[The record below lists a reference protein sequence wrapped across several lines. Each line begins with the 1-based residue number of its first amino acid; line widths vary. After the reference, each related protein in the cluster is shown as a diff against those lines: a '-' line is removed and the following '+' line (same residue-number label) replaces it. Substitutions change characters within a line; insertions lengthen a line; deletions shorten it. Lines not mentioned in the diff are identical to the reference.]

1 MERASER
8 GGGQV
13 SLDFIL
19 DRLTSVQV
27 GGFWALVQV
36 IIYAIAIYLG
46 LVIATSLSDKRARR
60 REGER

>member
-19 DRLTSVQV
+19 ERLTSVQV
-27 GGFWALVQV
+27 GGFWALMQV
-36 IIYAIAIYLG
+36 IIYALAIWLG
-46 LVIATSLSDKRARR
+46 LVILSKININEREDKR
-60 REGER
+60 